1 MNPVLKGVLGT
12 AGVYVGSLVLYGVW
26 LVVGLLIAG
35 KGRGTRVAVGLFGT
49 QALGTLTFLVGIYVV
64 YRLLGS
70 AGASQGLRVGVSLA
84 YALLALGTL
93 AVLILLTF
101 LSFNR

>member
-1 MNPVLKGVLGT
+1 MSPVLKGVLGA
-12 AGVYVGSLVLYGVW
+12 AGVHVASLVLYGVW
-26 LVVGLLIAG
+26 LVVGLLVAG
-35 KGRGTRVAVGLFGT
+35 TGRGTRVAVGLFGT
-49 QALGTLTFLVGIYVV
+49 QGLGTLTFLAGIAVV
-64 YRLLGS
+64 YRLLG
-70 AGASQGLRVGVSLA
+70 GVGVSQGLRVGVSVA